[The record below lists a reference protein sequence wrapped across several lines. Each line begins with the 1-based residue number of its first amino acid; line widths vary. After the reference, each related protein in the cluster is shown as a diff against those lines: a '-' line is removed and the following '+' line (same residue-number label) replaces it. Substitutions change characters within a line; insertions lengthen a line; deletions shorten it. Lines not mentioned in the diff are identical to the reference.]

1 MVGRRIIKGLI
12 NRIRRLNCKHE
23 TVYAQTYLESHYTRT
38 KRHSFCLRHNILSV
52 WKCQRCDKIIS
63 RNVLYRN
70 LHPDDY
76 RIKHIEKIETGF

>member
-38 KRHSFCLRHNILSV
+38 KREEKDDVKFVKPKDVSKQPKCIYCDDNYDVENNIYNYNNYFFS
-52 WKCQRCDKIIS
+52 D
-63 RNVLYRN
+63 
-70 LHPDDY
+70 
-76 RIKHIEKIETGF
+76 

>member
-12 NRIRRLNCKHE
+12 NRIRRINCKHE
-23 TVYAQTYLESHYTRT
+23 TVYMETRVESHYVRAKT
-38 KRHSFCLRHNILSV
+38 HSFCLRHNILSV